1 MTQAPALQ
9 ASAPQRLLTSLVE
22 GHQLTTDALE
32 RVLTRLERIEG
43 FLARIPPSFMPDFN
57 DFVET
62 EDESRLLWGLMH
74 LVRDTGVQPPHF
86 PQDVKDA
93 RMSRRLARKYEQ
105 AQQGETPLHTGT
117 VET

>member
-1 MTQAPALQ
+1 MPVPPATPRHQ
-9 ASAPQRLLTSLVE
+9 LLTSLVE

-32 RVLTRLERIEG
+32 RVMARLERIEG
-43 FLARIPPSFMPDFN
+43 FLARIPPSFMPAFN

-62 EDESRLLWGLMH
+62 EDEARLLWGLMH

-105 AQQGETPLHTGT
+105 AQQVETPLHTGT